1 MTQTIFLI
9 EDEKSLSETLS
20 RFLRDKGYSV
30 ETAYSGVEAAEK
42 LPLIKP
48 DIILLDIVL
57 PEKSG
62 IDFLKEAQKEGSEYA
77 KIPVIVLTNLQGNE
91 ESFQKFFLNR
101 SKNLH
106 SLEPSVKSTFP
117 GFFYRFFQPP
127 YSVF

>member
-20 RFLRDKGYSV
+20 RFLREKGYLV

-42 LPLIKP
+42 LPLVKP

-62 IDFLKEAQKEGSEYA
+62 IDFLKEAQKEESKYL

-91 ESFQKFFLNR
+91 EGFQKMGLRIALYLIKANT
-101 SKNLH
+101 
-106 SLEPSVKSTFP
+106 SLEDLHQKIKETL
-117 GFFYRFFQPP
+117 GNN
-127 YSVF
+127 

>member
-42 LPLIKP
+42 LPLVKP

-91 ESFQKFFLNR
+91 ESFQKLGLRIALYLIKANT
-101 SKNLH
+101 
-106 SLEPSVKSTFP
+106 SLEDLHKKIKETLGNNS
-117 GFFYRFFQPP
+117 QL
-127 YSVF
+127 

>member
-91 ESFQKFFLNR
+91 ESFQKLGLRIALYLIKANT
-101 SKNLH
+101 
-106 SLEPSVKSTFP
+106 SLEDLHKKIKETLGNNS
-117 GFFYRFFQPP
+117 QL
-127 YSVF
+127 

>member
-48 DIILLDIVL
+48 DIILLDIVF
-57 PEKSG
+57 PVKSG
-62 IDFLKEAQKEGSEYA
+62 NDFLKEAQKEGSEYA

-91 ESFQKFFLNR
+91 ESFQKLGLRIALYLIKANT
-101 SKNLH
+101 
-106 SLEPSVKSTFP
+106 SLEDLHKKIKETLGNNS
-117 GFFYRFFQPP
+117 QL
-127 YSVF
+127 

>member
-42 LPLIKP
+42 LPLVKP

-77 KIPVIVLTNLQGNE
+77 QIPVIVLTNLQGNE
-91 ESFQKFFLNR
+91 ESFQKLGLRIALYLIKANT
-101 SKNLH
+101 
-106 SLEPSVKSTFP
+106 SLEDLHKKIKETLGNNS
-117 GFFYRFFQPP
+117 QL
-127 YSVF
+127 